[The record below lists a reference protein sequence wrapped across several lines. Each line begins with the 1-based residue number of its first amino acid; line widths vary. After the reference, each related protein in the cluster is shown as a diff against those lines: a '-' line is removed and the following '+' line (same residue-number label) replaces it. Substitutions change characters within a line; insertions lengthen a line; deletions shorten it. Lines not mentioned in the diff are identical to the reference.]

1 MTSYDV
7 LDDVFCLCRLDVTG
21 RPAGILAS
29 RARSGEPKLN
39 RMNVWGWLNPS
50 AKLFFEEIASA
61 AQILWQR
68 KG

>member
-7 LDDVFCLCRLDVTG
+7 LDEVFPLCRLDVTG

-29 RARSGEPKLN
+29 RARSGEPRLN

-50 AKLFFEEIASA
+50 PVLFFEETAPA